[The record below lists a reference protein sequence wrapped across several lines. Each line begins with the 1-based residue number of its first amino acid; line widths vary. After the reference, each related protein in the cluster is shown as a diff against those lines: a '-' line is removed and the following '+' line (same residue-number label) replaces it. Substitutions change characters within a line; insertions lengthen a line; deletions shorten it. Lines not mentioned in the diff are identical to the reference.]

1 MNVQATTMSTNKRD
15 QDGDDNMEDIHEE
28 TISTSINIAHEAQD
42 AATDPPATASTSQDP
57 INNFANDEQSDTTHK
72 PANPVTEVDNNDRD
86 HQDGSIGEDSEQS
99 TPEDLMIRDE
109 NIALKHQVAVLE
121 NEIGILKGERD
132 SITNAAHVTTREL
145 RTIITNQH
153 GALDNANNR
162 ITAQQYAATAAHN
175 RDLGQRYQLDSLY
188 TTLARQRDHL
198 NAQAAYINNFE
209 RTHNEK
215 LRRIRREVNKMVRL
229 AVQRF
234 NRQAAANVAATRRFA
249 VEVDRVIFNQVE
261 DPEATEDEEEDGVEE
276 VQIVGESDIE
286 IIDLIDEDDGAGDQ
300 VADDA
305 QPAVVEQLDQVQQ
318 VVDDEEDAAIQQPTI
333 VEQHVDDTTQ
343 VDASEDSPSKRIR
356 LTEPA

>member
-132 SITNAAHVTTREL
+132 SITNAAHITTREL

-162 ITAQQYAATAAHN
+162 ITTERN
-175 RDLGQRYQLDSLY
+175 VNLGQRHQLDSLY
-188 TTLARQRDHL
+188 ATLARQRDLL
-198 NAQAAYINNFE
+198 NTQAAYIH
-209 RTHNEK
+209 THNEK
-215 LRRIRREVNKMVRL
+215 IRRIKFEVNKMVRT
-229 AVQRF
+229 AVQRCG
-234 NRQAAANVAATRRFA
+234 RQASANVSAARRFA
-249 VEVDRVIFNQVE
+249 AEVDRVIFNQVG
-261 DPEATEDEEEDGVEE
+261 DPEATEDEEEDGVAE

-356 LTEPA
+356 LTDQA

>member
-1 MNVQATTMSTNKRD
+1 
-15 QDGDDNMEDIHEE
+15 MEDINEE
-28 TISTSINIAHEAQD
+28 TISSSFNIAHEAQD
-42 AATDPPATASTSQDP
+42 AATDPPVTASTSQDLEMEKSSDVQSDP
-57 INNFANDEQSDTTHK
+57 INNFANDEQSDATHK
-72 PANPVTEVDNNDRD
+72 HVNPVTEVENNDMD
-86 HQDGSIGEDSEQS
+86 HWDGSIGEDIEQS
-99 TPEDLMIRDE
+99 TPEDLMTKLRDE

-132 SITNAAHVTTREL
+132 SITNAAHITTREL

-162 ITAQQYAATAAHN
+162 ITTERN
-175 RDLGQRYQLDSLY
+175 VNLGQRHQLDSLY
-188 TTLARQRDHL
+188 ATLARQRDLL
-198 NAQAAYINNFE
+198 NTQAAYIH
-209 RTHNEK
+209 THNEK
-215 LRRIRREVNKMVRL
+215 IRRIKFEVNKMVRT
-229 AVQRF
+229 AVQRCG
-234 NRQAAANVAATRRFA
+234 RQASANVSAARRFA
-249 VEVDRVIFNQVE
+249 AEVDRVIFNQVG
-261 DPEATEDEEEDGVEE
+261 DPEATEDEEEDGVAE

-356 LTEPA
+356 LTDQA